1 MLRKFVQSSDLRSV
15 GYEGGTLEIEFH
27 SGGLYQFYGIS
38 EIEYKNLLNASSLG
52 QYFHYNIKNKYTYRK
67 IS

>member
-1 MLRKFVQSSDLRSV
+1 MFRNFVQSSNLRSV
-15 GYEGGTLEIEFH
+15 GYERGTLEIEFR
-27 SGGLYQFYGIS
+27 SGGLYQFYGVS

-52 QYFHYNIKNKYTYRK
+52 QYFHYKIKDKYTYRK